1 MAEKFTVILEGLI
14 AILWRLF
21 LVMWRNE
28 VWKNSADVSENPASF
43 LVISFTMIMAV
54 AGPSETLVVTY
65 WQRNSENTKI

>member
-14 AILWRLF
+14 AMLWRLF

-43 LVISFTMIMAV
+43 PVISFTMIMA
-54 AGPSETLVVTY
+54 GPSQTPVVFY
-65 WQRNSENTKI
+65 WQRKSENTKI